1 MIRLPFAAA
10 LLGLAA
16 AAGAQPPTST
26 PAATAGIPFDQ
37 WAAHARERLMA
48 LDTNHDGKISKDE
61 FAARAGMMKHRGM
74 GQPGA
79 DDAHA
84 GMMTQHGA
92 DAGGDAGKA
101 MPKHDGSHMFARF
114 DTNNDGSLTPGEIRK
129 YHEAQM
135 AKAKAPAD
143 DMAADD
149 DAAPA
154 PPPADADAGQPA
166 PPQDE
171 ANRGPGRHGMRGPGM
186 IRELMIMQRIDTDEN
201 GQISKQEAEAAF
213 DKFFTRMDTNKD
225 GVISIADMP
234 QRPFL

>member
-1 MIRLPFAAA
+1 MSRNKLILAA
-10 LLGLAA
+10 LSSVLIVGA
-16 AAGAQPPTST
+16 AAGSSFAAPGDKHKHPPK
-26 PAATAGIPFDQ
+26 PH
-37 WAAHARERLMA
+37 HAMMGGGPRGPMMREVVFVRMLQQF
-48 LDTNHDGKISKDE
+48 DTNKDGQISKDE
-61 FAARAGMMKHRGM
+61 AKNGMETIFAAI
-74 GQPGA
+74 
-79 DDAHA
+79 
-84 GMMTQHGA
+84 
-92 DAGGDAGKA
+92 
-101 MPKHDGSHMFARF
+101 
-114 DTNNDGSLTPGEIRK
+114 DTDNDGSLTPGEIRK

-201 GQISKQEAEAAF
+201 RQISKQEAEAAF

>member
-1 MIRLPFAAA
+1 MSRNKLILAALSSVLIVGTAAGSSFAAP
-10 LLGLAA
+10 GDKHKH
-16 AAGAQPPTST
+16 PPR
-26 PAATAGIPFDQ
+26 PH
-37 WAAHARERLMA
+37 HAMMGGGMRGPVMREVVFVRMLQQF
-48 LDTNHDGKISKDE
+48 DTNKDGQISKDE
-61 FAARAGMMKHRGM
+61 AQKGMEAIFAAI
-74 GQPGA
+74 
-79 DDAHA
+79 
-84 GMMTQHGA
+84 
-92 DAGGDAGKA
+92 
-101 MPKHDGSHMFARF
+101 

-135 AKAKAPAD
+135 AKMKAPAE

-149 DAAPA
+149 EAPPA

-171 ANRGPGRHGMRGPGM
+171 AGRGPGRHGMRGPGM
-186 IRELMIMQRIDTDEN
+186 IRELLIMQRIDTDEN

-213 DKFFTRMDTNKD
+213 EKFFTRMDTNKD

>member
-114 DTNNDGSLTPGEIRK
+114 DTNNDGYLDASEIDAMLARHFARIDANHDRMLTP
-129 YHEAQM
+129 
-135 AKAKAPAD
+135 
-143 DMAADD
+143 
-149 DAAPA
+149 
-154 PPPADADAGQPA
+154 
-166 PPQDE
+166 DE
-171 ANRGPGRHGMRGPGM
+171 RHAMRGMNAPG
-186 IRELMIMQRIDTDEN
+186 Q
-201 GQISKQEAEAAF
+201 
-213 DKFFTRMDTNKD
+213 
-225 GVISIADMP
+225 
-234 QRPFL
+234 

>member
-1 MIRLPFAAA
+1 MSRNKLILAA
-10 LLGLAA
+10 LSSVLIVGA
-16 AAGAQPPTST
+16 AAGSSFAAPGDKQKHPPR
-26 PAATAGIPFDQ
+26 PH
-37 WAAHARERLMA
+37 HAMMGGGMRGPIMREVVFVRMLQQF
-48 LDTNHDGKISKDE
+48 DTNKDGQISKDE
-61 FAARAGMMKHRGM
+61 AQKGMEAIFAAI
-74 GQPGA
+74 
-79 DDAHA
+79 
-84 GMMTQHGA
+84 
-92 DAGGDAGKA
+92 
-101 MPKHDGSHMFARF
+101 

-135 AKAKAPAD
+135 AKMKAPAE

-149 DAAPA
+149 EAPPA

-171 ANRGPGRHGMRGPGM
+171 AGRGPGRHGMRGPGM
-186 IRELMIMQRIDTDEN
+186 IRELLLMQRIDTDEN